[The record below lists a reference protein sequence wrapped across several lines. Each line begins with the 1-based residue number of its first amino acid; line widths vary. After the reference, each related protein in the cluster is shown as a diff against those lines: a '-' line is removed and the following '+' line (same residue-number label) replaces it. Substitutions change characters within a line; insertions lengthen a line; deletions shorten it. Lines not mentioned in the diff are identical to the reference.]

1 MFALKRDTE
10 ERSIPDKMKYRKS
23 TTQNTEGEL
32 YLRIGKRGIIINWAS
47 GKIFSPEKYTVLPLW
62 LVSKCNTNLCP
73 IEAAAGE
80 VL

>member
-32 YLRIGKRGIIINWAS
+32 YLRIGKRGIIIN
-47 GKIFSPEKYTVLPLW
+47 
-62 LVSKCNTNLCP
+62 
-73 IEAAAGE
+73 
-80 VL
+80 